1 MKKLDTWHLIFEN
14 ICVCVY
20 ICSYIYIYMQV
31 FILKNYLQTKH
42 VKLYVHNM

>member
-20 ICSYIYIYMQV
+20 IYVVIYIYMQV